1 MSFDGPPGT
10 KRLLGLKL
18 RLLPRRAL
26 VKTGPVDHA
35 DWNFHPLLS
44 LIQRRRFHIVL
55 SLLGENRFQRLLEI
69 GYGSGV
75 FMPEL
80 ARRCEELY
88 GIDIHPNH
96 ESVAASLAT
105 FHINARLFSASAEAT
120 PFPNSFFDCLVA
132 VSSLEFIEDLDAA
145 CAEFRR
151 ILRPQGA
158 LVVVTPGY
166 SRLADWGLKILTGE
180 DPKRNFGDRRERVI
194 PTLAKYFSMERKVI
208 YPPFGNSL
216 ISLYRGLKLYA
227 TQAQ

>member
-1 MSFDGPPGT
+1 
-10 KRLLGLKL
+10 LGLKL
-18 RLLPRRAL
+18 RLLPRRVL

-35 DWNFHPLLS
+35 DWNFRPLLS
-44 LIQRRRFHIVL
+44 FIQRRRFRIVL

-105 FHINARLFSASAEAT
+105 LHINARLFSASAEAT

-132 VSSLEFIEDLDAA
+132 VSSLEFIEDLDRA

-151 ILRPQGA
+151 ILRPKGA

-166 SRLADWGLKILTGE
+166 SRLADWGLKVLTGE

-194 PTLAKYFSMERKVI
+194 PTLAKYFSMERQVV
-208 YPPFGNSL
+208 YPPFEYSL